1 MNTKKILM
9 YGGGAIV
16 VGAVTYFI
24 WAFFQKPVIPIG
36 NTTIALGSNQD
47 DEEKDVKPKTTST
60 TTSSGTKFDFTPIDI
75 KPIETPDIYANINNF
90 PLTKPKQAPITYTM

>member
-16 VGAVTYFI
+16 VGAVTYFV

-36 NTTIALGSNQD
+36 NTTIALGSNKNE
-47 DEEKDVKPKTTST
+47 EEKDVKPMATN
-60 TTSSGTKFDFTPIDI
+60 TSSGTKFDFTPMDF
-75 KPIETPDIYANINNF
+75 KPIEIPNIYANINNF
-90 PLTKPKQAPITYTM
+90 PLSVR